1 MKKFIN
7 STLSAAASHQQQQSD
22 NTTST
27 NPTTN
32 SNNKSIESNTKDDFF
47 SRGQKLLDYL
57 KQSVKLDD
65 MGNKVLQQNVTAA
78 SILNSSNGGVSDKQ
92 DELSSD
98 SCQNKQQSP
107 SSSSAMNRS
116 SLTNG
121 TNLQNF
127 NNKRTTPITNNIKSP
142 LSSSNIENI
151 DNKESSVSFKI
162 KLTTPIKD
170 SKAIK
175 SCQSTCSSEPSS
187 SCESE
192 TNEIEKAQELDEFV
206 SLNDFKQINNEDDIG
221 CSSSSSS
228 SSSSC
233 FSNSSGSNVKK
244 SDSKNELV
252 STATT
257 SNGASDSL
265 ITSSSSSSSS
275 PFKSPCESPVK
286 FNVKPSPQ
294 TSPSTKTTTITAA
307 SSNVLE
313 KTASASTSR
322 LYRFIGSRIESKTEK
337 SARTGLLIEEAA
349 AAAKITNNSAK
360 PIESENNG
368 NNPTDMSI
376 SASSSTTSTSIA
388 YNNNNSKFLSDCVM
402 PPRLEYLLDM
412 PPCSFATQILHSW
425 NPDDRSLNIFV
436 KEVDPLTLHRHPVAQ
451 STDCI
456 RTKTGYTKGIHLWEL
471 NWNSRQRGT
480 HAIIGVASDKTAL
493 HCVGYQSLI
502 GANNESWGWD
512 LGRSR
517 ACHNTKGTN
526 QPPPVYPKTL
536 KPDESFVVPD
546 TFMMCLDMDEGTL
559 SFLAD
564 GQYLGVAFRGL
575 KGKKVFPI
583 VSAVWGHC
591 EITMKYINGL
601 DPNPLPLADLCRRC
615 VRQKIGKHR
624 LNEINK
630 LELPNIIKNYLLFK

>member
-7 STLSAAASHQQQQSD
+7 STLSVASHHHHQESD
-22 NTTST
+22 NQTNTSS
-27 NPTTN
+27 N
-32 SNNKSIESNTKDDFF
+32 SNKSAELNTKEDFF
-47 SRGQKLLDYL
+47 SRGQKLFDYL

-65 MGNKVLQQNVTAA
+65 MGNKGIQQNITNT
-78 SILNSSNGGVSDKQ
+78 SILNSSSNNVVIGAGSEKQEQSDI
-92 DELSSD
+92 ST
-98 SCQNKQQSP
+98 CQNKQSP
-107 SSSSAMNRS
+107 SSTNRT

-127 NNKRTTPITNNIKSP
+127 NKRTTPIIKSSS
-142 LSSSNIENI
+142 SSSNIENI
-151 DNKESSVSFKI
+151 DNKESAVLTI
-162 KLTTPIKD
+162 KLTSPCIKD
-170 SKAIK
+170 KVK
-175 SCQSTCSSEPSS
+175 SSQSTCSSDPSS

-192 TNEIEKAQELDEFV
+192 TNDAEKVQELDEFV
-206 SLNDFKQINNEDDIG
+206 SLNELKRLNNEDDIG

-228 SSSSC
+228 SSSC
-233 FSNSSGSNVKK
+233 FSNSSSSNVKK
-244 SDSKNELV
+244 IDSKTEL
-252 STATT
+252 TITH
-257 SNGASDSL
+257 GASDSL

-275 PFKSPCESPVK
+275 KSSSPFKSPCESPVK
-286 FNVKPSPQ
+286 FEQSLPKSPATPIFFNSKPSPSAT
-294 TSPSTKTTTITAA
+294 TSNVTEKTTP
-307 SSNVLE
+307 S
-313 KTASASTSR
+313 SR
-322 LYRFIGSRIESKTEK
+322 LYRFIESKIESKPEK
-337 SARTGLLIEEAA
+337 PALAGILIEDAA
-349 AAAKITNNSAK
+349 SAATTASKNSVTK
-360 PIESENNG
+360 TSTKLIESENNG
-368 NNPTDMSI
+368 NNTTDVMP
-376 SASSSTTSTSIA
+376 ASSSSATSIV
-388 YNNNNSKFLSDCVM
+388 YNNNNSKFLSDCVI
-402 PPRLEYLLDM
+402 PARVEYLLDM
-412 PPCSFATQILHSW
+412 PPCSFATQIQHSW

-526 QPPPVYPKTL
+526 QPPPVYPKML

-546 TFMMCLDMDEGTL
+546 NFMMCLDMDEGTL

-575 KGKKVFPI
+575 KGKKVYPI

-591 EITMKYINGL
+591 EITMRYINGL

-615 VRQKIGKHR
+615 VRQKIGKNR
-624 LNEINK
+624 LNDINK
-630 LELPNIIKNYLLFK
+630 LELPNVIKNYLLFK